1 MDVELLTN
9 SSLII
14 GPIFFVFWSLLMILI
29 LANVFIA
36 ILSDAYNAINTEQK
50 DEKLNISKTL
60 SKTYKDFITSIK
72 QNISIKSTFSE
83 IDKNNDG
90 QVNAIELQ
98 KTTGLKQKDA
108 QTVINMFDTDNDGNL
123 NKQEMTELKRALT
136 KESNDNMMRENTN
149 DLNEIV
155 NNIIGN
161 NSQENNSQEYNQ
173 EQLID
178 DIGDVLDELSF
189 ISFTEEDEDIGLQ
202 CTNSNSTY
210 GNENENL

>member
-1 MDVELLTN
+1 
-9 SSLII
+9 
-14 GPIFFVFWSLLMILI
+14 

-108 QTVINMFDTDNDGNL
+108 QTVINMFDTNNDGNL
-123 NKQEMTELKRALT
+123 NKQEMNELKRALT
-136 KESNDNMMRENTN
+136 KEGNDNMMREDTN

-155 NNIIGN
+155 NDIIGN
-161 NSQENNSQEYNQ
+161 ISQENNQ
-173 EQLID
+173 EQMID

-189 ISFTEEDEDIGLQ
+189 ISFTDEEDIGLQ
-202 CTNSNSTY
+202 CTNSNSTS
-210 GNENENL
+210 GNEK